1 MIMQLCDHVTVSF
14 VLYNH
19 ILKSSF
25 KLVFSQLIVS
35 AVSVSCVY
43 FLNFLHLKLFI
54 KSTVLCVASAVLI
67 MNTVTSEQ
75 RHEYLMSI
83 RVQSAA
89 LHSLMH
95 HVVVDSGLNE
105 TVHIGMRTT

>member
-1 MIMQLCDHVTVSF
+1 MQLCDHVTVSF